1 MFGSDAL
8 DQLYELKGTD
18 LCSSLQKGEVQP
30 KPVVISRIAIDARLP
45 FPTSA
50 SLAHVIADFL
60 LHYAKPSTVGQL
72 VGLKIP
78 CSLKEKL

>member
-60 LHYAKPSTVGQL
+60 CQAFDGWAVSRFENSVLAQGKAMIG
-72 VGLKIP
+72 
-78 CSLKEKL
+78 